1 MSTTTATYYHGQSTQ
16 DKTREQE
23 RQPSEEIWRQ
33 ICDGERNSEQRKK
46 SRTGATE
53 RQCIITLENTTTKI
67 KPFIL
72 HVKNTEEI
80 VQHLRSIEG
89 LNHSSIGFLFSTTR
103 YGSLNRKYFLH
114 DIPQG
119 VEDIYVSL
127 YLQKHT
133 GFYPM

>member
-1 MSTTTATYYHGQSTQ
+1 MSTTTTYHHGQSTQ

-23 RQPSEEIWRQ
+23 RQSSEEIWRQ
-33 ICDGERNSEQRKK
+33 ICDGQGNTEQRKK

-53 RQCIITLENTTTKI
+53 RQCIINLENTTTKI

-89 LNHSSIGFLFSTTR
+89 LNHNSIGFLFSNTR
-103 YGSLNRKYFLH
+103 YGTFNRKYFFH

-133 GFYPM
+133 GFTSM